1 MVVTVCSPDPEGHSN
16 SQDPHRGAMSPE
28 IPKENTDSQAK
39 FSFDPTETVIVVR
52 RKKETGGRE
61 KSVMLKSL
69 LKQKSLLTNNNNNNN
84 IKGGRIEKIRVVKRY
99 VHIHVFVLI
108 MA

>member
-1 MVVTVCSPDPEGHSN
+1 MVVTVCSPDPEGQSN
-16 SQDPHRGAMSPE
+16 NQEPHRGAMSPE

-39 FSFDPTETVIVVR
+39 FNFDPTETVIVVR
-52 RKKETGGRE
+52 RKKESGGRE

-69 LKQKSLLTNNNNNNN
+69 LKQKSLLTNNTNNN

-99 VHIHVFVLI
+99 VHTF
-108 MA
+108 MSMF